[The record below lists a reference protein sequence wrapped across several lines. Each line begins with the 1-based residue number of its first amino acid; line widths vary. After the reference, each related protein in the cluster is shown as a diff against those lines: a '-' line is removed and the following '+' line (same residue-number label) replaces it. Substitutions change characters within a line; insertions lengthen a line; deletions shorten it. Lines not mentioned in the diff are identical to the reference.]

1 MSLVVDSLVLGAFAT
16 NCYVLRESVSVP
28 RCVVVDAGMS
38 PEPLVKFLHKWE
50 LVPEWVLLTHGHGDH
65 IAGLEKIREKWP
77 DVEVAIHKADAE
89 MLTDA
94 GKNLSLM
101 TGMEFVTKEAD
112 FLLEEG
118 PCSFGGFD
126 FEVLSTPGH
135 TPGSVGFWFKGENVL
150 FSGDT
155 LFLEGIGRSD
165 FPGGNGGQLL
175 TSIRKKL
182 YLLPDDA
189 QVYPGHGPETTIGHE
204 KRYNPFV
211 Q

>member
-16 NCYVLRESVSVP
+16 NCYVLRRSAEAGECVLIDTGLES
-28 RCVVVDAGMS
+28 G
-38 PEPLVKFLHKWE
+38 PLVRFLQERE
-50 LVPEWVLLTHGHGDH
+50 LKPAGVLLTHGHGDH
-65 IAGLEKIREKWP
+65 IAGLEKIRENWP
-77 DVEVAIHKADAE
+77 DVEVAIHKNDAE

-101 TGMEFVTKEAD
+101 VGMEFVTKEAD
-112 FLLEEG
+112 FLLDEG

-126 FEVLSTPGH
+126 FEVLLTPGH
-135 TPGSVGFWFKGENVL
+135 TPGSVCFWFREEGVL

-165 FPGGNGGQLL
+165 FPGGDGGQLL
-175 TSIRKKL
+175 ASIREKL
-182 YLLPDDA
+182 YVLPDGA